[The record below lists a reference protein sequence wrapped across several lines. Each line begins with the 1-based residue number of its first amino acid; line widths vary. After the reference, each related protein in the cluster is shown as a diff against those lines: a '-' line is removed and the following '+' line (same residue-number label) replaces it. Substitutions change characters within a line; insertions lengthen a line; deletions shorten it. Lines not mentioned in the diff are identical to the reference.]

1 MSCFDRQ
8 VQRILAGEV
17 IWSMTGRIKCM
28 KDLEIFEALS
38 EEEKQAVTKLARGI
52 SYRKGDVIFSEGD
65 PADTIYLVRAG
76 RVFLYKISEEG
87 KEITLDILQE
97 DDIFG
102 ENTIFE
108 DVNHSMNAKALE
120 DTYVCTC
127 ARADFPRLLQNP
139 MTSLKIIRALGDKLN
154 NYTEQMANM
163 AFKDVKGRVM
173 DTLHRLARDYG
184 LNTPRGVKID
194 IVLNHQDLANLVNA
208 SRVMVTNTVNDLK
221 GEGRIA
227 VFQRHFYLLEREVMK
242 EEAKNA

>member
-1 MSCFDRQ
+1 
-8 VQRILAGEV
+8 
-17 IWSMTGRIKCM
+17 MTGKIKCM
-28 KDLEIFEALS
+28 KDLALFDALS
-38 EEEKQAVTKLARGI
+38 EEEKQTVTKLARGI
-52 SYRKGDVIFSEGD
+52 FYRKGDLIFPEGD

-76 RVFLYKISEEG
+76 RVLLYKISEEG

-108 DVNHSMNAKALE
+108 NVDHSMNAKAME

-127 ARADFPRLLQNP
+127 AREDIPRLLQNP
-139 MTSLKIIRALGDKLN
+139 MTSLKIIKTLADKLN

-173 DTLHRLARDYG
+173 DVLQRLARDYG
-184 LNTPRGVKID
+184 LNTPKGVKID
-194 IVLNHQDLANLVNA
+194 ILLNHQDLANLVNA
-208 SRVMVTNTVNDLK
+208 SRVMVTNTLNDLK

-227 VFQRHFYLLEREVMK
+227 VFERRFYLTDRELMS
-242 EEAKNA
+242 EEIKNA